1 MKKLFNFRTVIPLLL
16 IICGCFQQATP
27 PTEHVTSCSAS
38 GWAYSLVS
46 NGNYLQVPAYTSLY
60 SLSNPA
66 DPIPTGNSEFGLF
79 DTTFMDSANEYNCFG
94 SHLEFGPIAST
105 GYPLTGTIL
114 SGYARH
120 IAMADSLIYIIR
132 HTTYPG
138 TNIFCQQAVDSVNEL
153 DVDQFDSHQPN
164 DTSEFATLLTKIP
177 FTDPTDIAIQ
187 GSTLFV
193 LDAST
198 GLQIFSLSNPAKPA
212 LIAQA
217 PNVQGY
223 HIQVTSQST
232 LLVTSSSGLAQ
243 YDISDPA
250 SVTLLSKIQ

>member
-1 MKKLFNFRTVIPLLL
+1 
-16 IICGCFQQATP
+16 
-27 PTEHVTSCSAS
+27 
-38 GWAYSLVS
+38 
-46 NGNYLQVPAYTSLY
+46 
-60 SLSNPA
+60 
-66 DPIPTGNSEFGLF
+66 
-79 DTTFMDSANEYNCFG
+79 MDSANEYNCFG
-94 SHLEFGPIAST
+94 GRLEFGPIAST
-105 GYPLTGTIL
+105 GYPLTVTIL

-120 IAMADSLIYIIR
+120 IAIADSLIYIIR

-138 TNIFCQQAVDSVNEL
+138 TNVFCQQAVDSVNEL
-153 DVDQFDSHQPN
+153 DVDQFDPHQPN
-164 DTSEFATLLTKIP
+164 DTSEYATLLTKIP

-193 LDAST
+193 LDGLT
-198 GLQIFSLSNPAKPA
+198 GLQIFSLSNPANPA

-232 LLVTSSSGLAQ
+232 LLVTSATGLAQ
-243 YDISDPA
+243 YDISNPA